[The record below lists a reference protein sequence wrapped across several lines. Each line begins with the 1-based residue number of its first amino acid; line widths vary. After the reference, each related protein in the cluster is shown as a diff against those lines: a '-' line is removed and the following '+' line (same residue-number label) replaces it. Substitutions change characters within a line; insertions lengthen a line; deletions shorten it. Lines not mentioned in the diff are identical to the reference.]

1 MDKQAVADKSD
12 PKDSRPVPARNQ
24 ALAIR
29 SSSLVKRGLQSLRL
43 QQARTVSLPSDVRWQ
58 EFGLA
63 ILNGLDP
70 PFPIDIQFE
79 ELPEYSELARV
90 VESTVWLNRSHPTY
104 QRALASRAIGYHI
117 ALAVAMALAPF
128 VVEPVNEREFVKS
141 FMSWWGKKAK
151 PEGE

>member
-1 MDKQAVADKSD
+1 MDKQAVADKAD
-12 PKDSRPVPARNQ
+12 PKDSRPVPAGNQ
-24 ALAIR
+24 ALATR
-29 SSSLVKRGLQSLRL
+29 SSALVSRGLQTLGLQKVRNVGRRDLR
-43 QQARTVSLPSDVRWQ
+43 WG

-63 ILNGLDP
+63 VLNGLDP
-70 PFPIDIQFE
+70 PFPLDIQFE
-79 ELPEYSELARV
+79 DLPDYPELSRV

-104 QRALASRAIGYHI
+104 QRALASRAIGFHI

-128 VVEPVNEREFVKS
+128 VVDPVNEREFVKS